1 MCWLIFLTLKQAM
14 IIWEE
19 ENIIEKMPFLDW
31 LWASLWDIFLINDWC
46 GGPDPLWADGLGC
59 IRTSDKEADQ

>member
-31 LWASLWDIFLINDWC
+31 LWASLWDIFLID
-46 GGPDPLWADGLGC
+46 D
-59 IRTSDKEADQ
+59 